1 MRIKARLF
9 AIFVSILIIGIL
21 IYRELPGIVTEDEI
35 GEIPVLEFYSDKTL
49 ENLLKNKNRERLISI
64 MYLAI
69 AVSADNC
76 ANSDTTRTTDSG
88 QYKYKY
94 IFVYD
99 THTDVLQKDL
109 YKLFYD
115 PLHPDRIL
123 SGDNEGYVKYPDIDK
138 YEEAGNIYKIL
149 DILTKLN

>member
-1 MRIKARLF
+1 MRIKAWLF

-21 IYRELPGIVTEDEI
+21 IYRELPGIVTENEI
-35 GEIPVLEFYSDKTL
+35 REISVLEFSSDKTL
-49 ENLLKNKNRERLISI
+49 KNLLKNKNKERLVSI
-64 MYLAI
+64 LYLAI

-99 THTDVLQKDL
+99 THTDVLQKDI

-115 PLHPDRIL
+115 PFHPDRIL

-138 YEEAGNIYKIL
+138 YAQADNIYKML
-149 DILTKLN
+149 DLLRL